1 MVTELIDLQ
10 LITVIRKPEGGE
22 RIEGLQLIKVIWK
35 LEAGER
41 IDRFTADYCDM
52 ET

>member
-1 MVTELIDLQ
+1 MVNELIGLQ
-10 LITVIRKPEGGE
+10 LITVIWKPEVNE
-22 RIEGLQLIKVIWK
+22 LIGLQLITVIWK
-35 LEAGER
+35 PEGGER